1 VSEFLPPVVADFMA
15 NVAPALASIAE
26 LEAALRGFEATVAQ
40 VSAAGAEGY
49 AALGVAAETAAAG
62 AGTAATAQAEA
73 AAATSRAVEAE
84 SSAIVGANER
94 AAAST
99 ITLRQAMAE
108 VTASAEVQA
117 VVAADKYGAIE
128 AKTAAM
134 AASTEAMAARA
145 AAANERVGAAMAA
158 TAATS
163 TMSGAAFAGA
173 MSKMGIAAGVAG
185 AIVIHEAGDFESATN
200 RLVTSAGEAHE
211 NLELVREGMLAMAG
225 QVGYSSEELAAAM
238 YTIES
243 GGQHGAKGLDVLR
256 ASAEG
261 AKAENAELKIVAD
274 AVTSVLQDYVAK
286 NYSAA
291 EVTSK
296 LVAATS
302 VGKTTFEE
310 LSRSL
315 SAILPIAS
323 SAHVSLDDILG
334 SLASMTVHG
343 MSAQQASQNMADAVR
358 HMIAPTQVQA
368 KELGQLGMS
377 AQDLAGMLSEKGLS
391 GTMQHLSELILSHM
405 GPSGKVML
413 DAFNQSK
420 DAARAANDMMKA
432 MPASVFELASKYRE
446 GSISVGEFKKA
457 IKDLPTDQA
466 NLALQFKSVQDRA
479 SGFNDVLKSGSP
491 AAQSYQ
497 DALRRVTGDATGLN
511 VALMLTGENT
521 EYVNHAV
528 KAISDTTTEAGGHV
542 KGWSDIQETFNQKM
556 DEAKSGLGALAISV
570 GTQLLPVVSDI
581 AEVFANATHWLSEH
595 KVVAEV
601 LAGVI
606 GVGLVVGLAAA
617 TVAAWNFTAA
627 LWANP
632 ITWII
637 AAIIAL
643 GVGVYELIKHWD
655 SVSDFFKN
663 LWEKI
668 KGWFSAAIDWIVGIF
683 KGWYPLILGI
693 LSGGILLIPALIV
706 KYWDNIVAFF
716 RSLPHRAME
725 ALSALGSFL
734 ASVASTA
741 WHAFLGAITTG
752 AQAVLNFFKNL
763 PYMIGFAIGFLIG
776 SLLKAGQDAIHA
788 LGTGLHM
795 AWSFV
800 VFFFT
805 ELPGK
810 IGSFLGDAASWLVD
824 KGWDL
829 LVGLWH
835 GIQNSW
841 NTVVDFFTSIPGKL
855 KAWFGQAQSWLT
867 SEGVQILVGVGEGI
881 SQGWTNVQNWFS
893 ELPGKVKFFFSNAVL
908 WLVDAGR
915 NIVLGI
921 WHGIQAMAGWL
932 WDQVTSFARGIVD
945 GVKKALGISS
955 PSKEMASVGM
965 WMVHG
970 LAAGLDNHTHVAVKA
985 AQSMASQVVG
995 AMSGMEATANLAVR
1009 GGDGATLPTFGAVP
1023 TMPLPAVSAAGTGG
1037 TVHVTH
1043 VDVTVQGSVLT
1054 ERSLVDAVQKGL
1066 LRRGIRNT
1074 GNGVTYTTSGG

>member
-1 VSEFLPPVVADFMA
+1 MSEFMPPVVADFMA
-15 NVAPALASIAE
+15 NVAPAIAGITE
-26 LEAALRGFEATVAQ
+26 LEAALRAFEATAAQ
-40 VSAAGAEGY
+40 VSAAGAEGF
-49 AALGVAAETAAAG
+49 AAIGAAAEAAAAG
-62 AGTAATAQAEA
+62 AGSASTAQVEAATATTA
-73 AAATSRAVEAE
+73 AVEAE

-99 ITLRQAMAE
+99 ITLQQAMAE

-117 VVAADKYGAIE
+117 VVAAEKYGVME
-128 AKTAAM
+128 AKTAAL
-134 AASTEAMAARA
+134 ATSTEAMAARA
-145 AAANERVGAAMAA
+145 AAANERVGIAMTA

-163 TMSGAAFAGA
+163 TVSGAAFAGA
-173 MSKMGIAAGVAG
+173 MSKMGIAAGIAG
-185 AIVIHEAGDFESATN
+185 AVVIHEAGDFESATN

-211 NLELVREGMLAMAG
+211 NLELVREGMLGLAG

-261 AKAENAELKIVAD
+261 AKAENAELKVVAD

-286 NYSAA
+286 SYSAA

-334 SLASMTVHG
+334 SLSSMTVHG
-343 MSAQQASQNMADAVR
+343 MSAQQAAQNMADAVR

-413 DAFNQSK
+413 DSFNQSK

-446 GSISVGEFKKA
+446 GSISVGEFKKEL
-457 IKDLPTDQA
+457 KDLPTSQA
-466 NLALQFKSVQDRA
+466 NLAMQFKSVQDRA
-479 SGFNDVLKSGSP
+479 AGFSDVLKSGSP

-528 KAISDTTTEAGGHV
+528 KTISDTTTEAGGHV
-542 KGWSDIQETFNQKM
+542 KGWSDIQSTFNQKM
-556 DEAKSGLGALAISV
+556 DEAKSGIGALGIAV

-581 AEVFANATHWLSEH
+581 AAAFAGATHFLAEH
-595 KVVAEV
+595 KVIAEV

-643 GVGVYELIKHWD
+643 GVGIYMLIKHWD
-655 SVSDFFKN
+655 VVSDFFKG

-668 KGWFSAAIDWIVGIF
+668 KGWFSAGIDWIVGIF
-683 KGWYPLILGI
+683 KSWYPLILGI
-693 LSGGILLIPALIV
+693 LSGGVLLLPALII

-716 RSLPHRAME
+716 KSIPHKAME
-725 ALSALGSFL
+725 AMSALGQFL
-734 ASVASTA
+734 ARIGTNA
-741 WHAFLGAITTG
+741 WHAFLSAIEAGGA
-752 AQAVLNFFKNL
+752 AVLNWFKNL
-763 PYMIGFAIGFLIG
+763 PHQIGFAIGFLIG
-776 SLLKAGQDAIHA
+776 MMIKV
-788 LGTGLHM
+788 GLDSITAFGHGLRM
-795 AWSFV
+795 AWNFV

-810 IGSFLGDAASWLVD
+810 IANFVADSGSWLLS
-824 KGWDL
+824 KGYDL
-829 LVGLWH
+829 MVGLGT
-835 GIQNSW
+835 GIYNAWSA
-841 NTVVDFFTSIPGKL
+841 VVAFFTALPGRV
-855 KAWFGQAQSWLT
+855 KAWFASAQAWLV
-867 SEGVQILVGVGEGI
+867 SEGGRILTGMWEGI
-881 SQGWTNVQNWFS
+881 VQGYTNVSNWLS
-893 ELPGKVKFFFSNAVL
+893 EFPGKVKNFFSGAGS

-921 WHGIQAMAGWL
+921 WHGIQALAGWL
-932 WDQVTSFARGIVD
+932 QDQVMSFARGIVD
-945 GVKKALGISS
+945 GVKSALGISS
-955 PSKEMASVGM
+955 PSKAMADVGM
-965 WMVHG
+965 WMVRG
-970 LAAGLDNHTHVAVKA
+970 LATGLDDHSRVAVA
-985 AQSMASQVVG
+985 AARGMANQVVG
-995 AMSGMEATANLAVR
+995 AMSGMEATANLAVL
-1009 GGDGATLPTFGAVP
+1009 GGDGATLPSFSPPDLSIGI
-1023 TMPLPAVSAAGTGG
+1023 AGGRGG
-1037 TVHVTH
+1037 QVVNAP
-1043 VDVTVQGSVLT
+1043 VTVQVNVKGTVIAERDLQQAIQTQVLRYT
-1054 ERSLVDAVQKGL
+1054 G
-1066 LRRGIRNT
+1066 RNSS
-1074 GNGVTYTTSGG
+1074 SGWNPAT

>member
-1 VSEFLPPVVADFMA
+1 VSEFLPPVVADLFA
-15 NVAPALASIAE
+15 NVTQFLSGFAE
-26 LEAALRGFEATVAQ
+26 ADAAVRAFAATVEQVAAVSTESFAALTAGAESV
-40 VSAAGAEGY
+40 AAGAAS
-49 AALGVAAETAAAG
+49 AATVQADSAAAS
-62 AGTAATAQAEA
+62 TA
-73 AAATSRAVEAE
+73 AVEAG
-84 SSAIVGANER
+84 SNAIVAANER

-117 VVAADKYGAIE
+117 VASAQQYGTIE

-134 AASTEAMAARA
+134 AATTEAMAARA
-145 AAANERVGAAMAA
+145 AAANARVGAAMEGTA
-158 TAATS
+158 TTS
-163 TMSGAAFAGA
+163 TVSSAAVVSGLQKAGIAFGVLGAA
-173 MSKMGIAAGVAG
+173 
-185 AIVIHEAGDFESATN
+185 VIHEAGDFESATN

-211 NLELVREGMLAMAG
+211 NLDLVREGMLAMAG
-225 QVGYSSEELAAAM
+225 QVGYSSDELAAAM

-334 SLASMTVHG
+334 SLSSMTVHG
-343 MSAQQASQNMADAVR
+343 MSAQQAAQNMADAVR

-391 GTMQHLSELILSHM
+391 GTVQHLSELILSHM
-405 GPSGKVML
+405 GPSGKVLL
-413 DAFNQSK
+413 DSFNQSK
-420 DAARAANDMMKA
+420 DAAKAANDMMKA
-432 MPASVFELASKYRE
+432 MPQPVFELASKYRE

-457 IKDLPTDQA
+457 LKDLPTDQA

-479 SGFNDVLKSGSP
+479 AGFSDQLKSGSP

-497 DALRRVTGDATGLN
+497 DALRRVMGDATGLN

-556 DEAKSGLGALAISV
+556 DEAKSGAGALAVQI
-570 GTQLLPVVSDI
+570 GTILLPAVSTI
-581 AEVFANATHWLSEH
+581 ADMFAGATHWLAEH
-595 KVVAEV
+595 KIAAEI
-601 LAGVI
+601 LAGVV
-606 GVGLVVGLAAA
+606 GGGLVIAFSALLAVFWGFAS
-617 TVAAWNFTAA
+617 
-627 LWANP
+627 NP
-632 ITWII
+632 VTWII
-637 AAIIAL
+637 AGIIVAVGAL
-643 GVGVYELIKHWD
+643 AFGVYELIKHWGA
-655 SVSDFFKN
+655 VAQWFSD
-663 LWEKI
+663 LWQTI
-668 KGWFSAAIDWIVGIF
+668 KAAFSAAIDWIVGVF

-693 LSGGILLIPALIV
+693 LSGGVLLLPLLIV

-716 RSLPHRAME
+716 RSLPHKILE
-725 ALSALGSFL
+725 GLSALGSFL
-734 ASVASTA
+734 ASAASNA
-741 WHAFLGAITTG
+741 WHAFLGAVQAG
-752 AQAVLNFFKNL
+752 AAAVLAWFKDL
-763 PYMIGFAIGFLIG
+763 PHKIGFAIGFLIG
-776 SLLKAGQDAIHA
+776 TMIKTGVDAIHA
-788 LGTGLHM
+788 LGEGCRM
-795 AWSFV
+795 AWEFV

-810 IGSFLGDAASWLVD
+810 IVGFLGDARSWLLS
-824 KGWDL
+824 KGLDL
-829 LVGLWH
+829 LLGLSSGIVDGYNNVVAWFTALPGNVKFFLLNAGTWLIEHGLSLLQGLWG
-835 GIQNSW
+835 GIVSGYNNVAQ
-841 NTVVDFFTSIPGKL
+841 
-855 KAWFGQAQSWLT
+855 WFR
-867 SEGVQILVGVGEGI
+867 
-881 SQGWTNVQNWFS
+881 
-893 ELPGKVKFFFSNAVL
+893 ELPGNVKSFLSDAGN

-955 PSKEMASVGM
+955 PSKAMADVGM

-970 LAAGLDNHTHVAVKA
+970 LAAGLDDHSRVAVA
-985 AQSMASQVVG
+985 AARGMANQVVG

-1009 GGDGATLPTFGAVP
+1009 GGDGATLPEIATPALAVGSAGGRGGGQFVNA
-1023 TMPLPAVSAAGTGG
+1023 PLTIN
-1037 TVHVTH
+1037 VHVA
-1043 VDVTVQGSVLT
+1043 GSVTAERELVGKIRT
-1054 ERSLVDAVQKGL
+1054 EV
-1066 LRRGIRNT
+1066 LRYAGRNSSPGWNPAT
-1074 GNGVTYTTSGG
+1074 